1 MPSGRIFGFMS
12 QICKE
17 DAKRALRAALR
28 EFIIKTGSNF
38 YKTLAMR

>member
-1 MPSGRIFGFMS
+1 MS

-17 DAKRALRAALR
+17 DAKRALREDAR
-28 EFIIKTGSNF
+28 EFIIKTGSIF

>member
-1 MPSGRIFGFMS
+1 MS

-17 DAKRALRAALR
+17 HAKRALRAAAH